1 MKKAIIRIY
10 VLFLIIACMIIASFA
25 VLGIGKD
32 SGSMFAEDTHV
43 IIPTASI
50 QTQTDGQV
58 VVTLDAAR
66 IRSAGDCLS
75 FNTIFTDV
83 YVYEDGALI
92 YENIGSRFPF
102 IGSNGNVWH
111 FIKVSD
117 QSRNVEVRL
126 QHFYNKDDLT
136 IPLFMAGDYYN
147 LRATLVKDST
157 PALIISIL
165 DIVFGLGMIIY
176 YFSTRNL
183 HVSSTK
189 MLNFGIASTMLGIWS
204 SGETHAMVV
213 LLENRALAGALAFLI
228 LVFIPSPFIIYIH
241 FTLWPEDKYLY
252 RITPVLCLINFVLV
266 VGLAL
271 AGIMDLKESVFITHA
286 VWAVAII
293 YTVVAV
299 VITIRRTFRKK
310 RRKVPAEAAGK
321 SDLLSQIFFDNSV
334 TENADEDEE
343 RISIFVAASMLIL
356 IAIAVVDI
364 ALYWSGTGTQNDLF
378 GRFLLLS
385 YIVIH
390 AYINIKESLKDIEN
404 GRMAAYYKKL
414 ANTDSMTTLYN
425 RNAFNNDVEHLSN
438 DTEYSIISLDLNNL
452 KSVNDNLGHQAGD
465 RYIINAASIINDIF
479 GKEGSC
485 YRIGGDEFSVV
496 IKKPNSGTVTEKL
509 IEKLEQAIET
519 HNKENPKEP
528 VYIAYGYHSHTPDS
542 AYDYNETLHIA
553 DEKMY
558 ENKRLQ
564 KDSQ

>member
-83 YVYEDGALI
+83 YVYEDGTLI
-92 YENIGSRFPF
+92 YENIGSRSPF
-102 IGSNGNVWH
+102 IRSNGNVWH

-117 QSRNVEVRL
+117 QSRDVEVRL

-147 LRATLVKDST
+147 LRATLVRDST

-165 DIVFGLGMIIY
+165 DIVFGLGMVIY
-176 YFSTRNL
+176 YLSTRNL
-183 HVSSTK
+183 HVSTTK

-204 SGETHAMVV
+204 SGETHAMEV

-228 LVFIPSPFIIYIH
+228 LVFIPPPFIIYIH

-271 AGIMDLKESVFITHA
+271 AGIMDFKESVFITHA

-310 RRKVPAEAAGK
+310 RRKAPAEAAGK
-321 SDLLSQIFFDNSV
+321 SDFLSQIFFDNTI

-364 ALYWSGTGTQNDLF
+364 ALYWSGTGTQNDIF

>member
-1 MKKAIIRIY
+1 MKKHVIRIY
-10 VLFLIIACMIIASFA
+10 ILSLIIACMIIASFA

-32 SGSMFAEDTHV
+32 SGSMFAKDTHV
-43 IIPTASI
+43 TIPTVSVR
-50 QTQTDGQV
+50 TQSDGQILI
-58 VVTLDAAR
+58 TLDASK
-66 IRSAGDCLS
+66 IISAGGCLS
-75 FNTIFTDV
+75 FNTVFTDV
-83 YVYEDGALI
+83 HVYEDGTLI
-92 YENIGSRFPF
+92 YEKTGSGSPF
-102 IGSNGNVWH
+102 IKSNGNSWH

-117 QSRNVEVRL
+117 KSQNIEVRL
-126 QHFYNKDDLT
+126 QHCYSKDDLV
-136 IPLFMAGDYYN
+136 IPLFIAGDYYN

-176 YFSTRNL
+176 YFSTKRL
-183 HVSSTK
+183 SVSTTK
-189 MLNFGIASTMLGIWS
+189 MLNFGIASMMLGIWS

-252 RITPVLCLINFVLV
+252 RITPLLCPINFVLV

-271 AGIMDLKESVFITHA
+271 AGIMDFKESVFITHA

-293 YTVVAV
+293 YTAIAV
-299 VITIRRTFRKK
+299 VITIRRAIRKK
-310 RRKVPAEAAGK
+310 IRKAPAKAARQ
-321 SDLLSQIFFDNSV
+321 SNLSQIFFDNTI

-343 RISIFVAASMLIL
+343 RMSIFIAASMLIL
-356 IAIAVVDI
+356 IAVSVVDI

-425 RNAFNNDVEHLSN
+425 RNAFNNDVEHLST

-465 RYIINAASIINDIF
+465 RYIINAANIINDVF